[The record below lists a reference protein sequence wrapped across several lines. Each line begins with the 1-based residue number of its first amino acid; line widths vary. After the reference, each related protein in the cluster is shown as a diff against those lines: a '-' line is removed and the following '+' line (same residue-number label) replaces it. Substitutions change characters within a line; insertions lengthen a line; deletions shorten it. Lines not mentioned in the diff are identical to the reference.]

1 MRTLY
6 MTILAATAVF
16 AGCATNCA
24 CKTECIGEPPA
35 AGPEKEPLKVA
46 VYADLGPSG
55 IGAAEWYRI
64 VNDSPDMTLKLIDGA
79 GVRAGGLA
87 GQDLFIMPGGSSS
100 NEYTSLGLDGI
111 ARMKDFIRDGG
122 GYIGTCAGCCLLMD
136 GPRRARVMPW
146 NTLGSE
152 PDLFYPQVKINEAGA
167 KALGLKAGNHK
178 MRYHGGPLMRATTNV
193 IEGASF
199 ELWGTVDSECTYRG
213 RVNKAKRMHGA
224 AAILGGTYG
233 RGRVFVTS
241 MHPEYYEAMHYIV
254 VAAIRYVTGREVK
267 IPRPQRRRGDLS
279 VGYIMGSAKSVR
291 NVQDMLDM
299 AAVEGVDFQVLN
311 GDDAFIDRF
320 AHIDVLV
327 APAGIAKG
335 KKSAALRKAAENFVS
350 RGGTLLTCSADATP
364 PGGIVCRNAEEI
376 KVRVEKLAHACI
388 VQ

>member
-1 MRTLY
+1 MKKLV
-6 MTILAATAVF
+6 IVVVAASLF
-16 AGCATNCA
+16 AGCETNCVCETGCA
-24 CKTECIGEPPA
+24 GEAPA
-35 AGPEKEPLKVA
+35 VEPAKEPLKVA

-111 ARMKDFIRDGG
+111 ARMKDFIRGGG

-136 GPRRARVMPW
+136 GPRRAKVMPW

-152 PDLFYPQVKINEAGA
+152 PDLFYPQVTINEAGA

-178 MRYHGGPLMRATTNV
+178 LRYHGGPLMRATTNV

-199 ELWGTVDSECTYRG
+199 ELWGTVDSECTYKG
-213 RVNKAKRMHGA
+213 RVSKAKRMHGA
-224 AAILGGTYG
+224 AAILGGKYG

-241 MHPEYYEAMHYIV
+241 MHPEYYESMHYLV
-254 VAAIRYVTGREVK
+254 VAAIRYVTGREVE
-267 IPRPQRRRGDLS
+267 IPRPQRNRGDLS
-279 VGYIMGSAKSVR
+279 VGYIMGSVKSIR
-291 NVQDMLDM
+291 NAQNMLDV
-299 AAVEGVDFQVLN
+299 AAIEGVDFQVLN

-335 KKSAALRKAAENFVS
+335 KKTSALRKAVEKFVA
-350 RGGTLLTCSADATP
+350 RGGTLLTCSTEATP
-364 PGGIVCRNAEEI
+364 PGGIVCRNVEEI
-376 KVRVEKLAHACI
+376 KARVEKLAR
-388 VQ
+388 